1 MKLPSLFSLVT
12 DDLAIDL
19 GTSRTRVFAR
29 GRGIVVNE
37 PSLLAYD
44 VPSREVVAVGL
55 EAMELEGRSSD
66 DIQIISPLQDGVV
79 ADSTFAGKLIES
91 YIRKARDGRS
101 TLSRRV
107 LLSIASDATDIEY
120 YALRYAA
127 KEASVSNVHFINK
140 GMVAILGSGVDPED
154 QRATLAVDVG
164 AGTTTIA
171 AMVHNHLIFTRTL
184 RVGGNDMDA
193 ALIEMIKQNHSL
205 LGGPR
210 TAERVKIELGCA
222 LPLEQ
227 EQTTMVK
234 GRSTVAGNPDMA
246 IVNSIEVHDAIEPI
260 ISRINLAIQEALETL
275 PPEASGDIY
284 DRGMILAGGGAL
296 LAGFD
301 ERLSK
306 ETELAVQ
313 LAESPA
319 RAVIRGLGLLFED
332 ALMLR
337 RAVVKHV

>member
-1 MKLPSLFSLVT
+1 
-12 DDLAIDL
+12 
-19 GTSRTRVFAR
+19 
-29 GRGIVVNE
+29 
-37 PSLLAYD
+37 
-44 VPSREVVAVGL
+44 
-55 EAMELEGRSSD
+55 
-66 DIQIISPLQDGVV
+66 
-79 ADSTFAGKLIES
+79 
-91 YIRKARDGRS
+91 
-101 TLSRRV
+101 
-107 LLSIASDATDIEY
+107 
-120 YALRYAA
+120 
-127 KEASVSNVHFINK
+127 
-140 GMVAILGSGVDPED
+140 
-154 QRATLAVDVG
+154 
-164 AGTTTIA
+164 
-171 AMVHNHLIFTRTL
+171 MVHNHLIFTRTL

-205 LGGPR
+205 LVGPR